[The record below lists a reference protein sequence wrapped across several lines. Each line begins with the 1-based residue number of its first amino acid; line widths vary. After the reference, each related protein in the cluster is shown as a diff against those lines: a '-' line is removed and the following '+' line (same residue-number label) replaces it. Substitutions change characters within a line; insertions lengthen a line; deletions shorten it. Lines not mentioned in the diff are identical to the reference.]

1 MNSKSF
7 LAIFS
12 LFILIGCFS
21 SRVQMYPVDGPL
33 STQRPLPVV
42 RAKKTGLM
50 SGTFSLVLPG
60 GEVCQGPWS
69 VVRPVKGQTSEGQS
83 ESSNERDLTGAW
95 NSIYGTGFYVANV
108 LGARQYGRAKLI
120 GNRGSIVYLEIY
132 CGEVK
137 NSPVLGVAQ
146 DNNGNTFKVIFA

>member
-1 MNSKSF
+1 MSAKSL
-7 LAIFS
+7 LAVFS

-21 SRVQMYPVDGPL
+21 ARVLMYPVDGPL

-69 VVRPVKGQTSEGQS
+69 LVRPVNGQHSEGQS
-83 ESSNERDLTGAW
+83 ESSSERDLSGAW
-95 NSIYGTGFYVANV
+95 NSIYGAGFYVANV

-120 GNRGSIVYLEIY
+120 GNRGSIVFLEMY

-137 NSPVLGVAQ
+137 NAPVLGVAQ
-146 DNNGNTFKVIFA
+146 DNDGNTFKVIFA